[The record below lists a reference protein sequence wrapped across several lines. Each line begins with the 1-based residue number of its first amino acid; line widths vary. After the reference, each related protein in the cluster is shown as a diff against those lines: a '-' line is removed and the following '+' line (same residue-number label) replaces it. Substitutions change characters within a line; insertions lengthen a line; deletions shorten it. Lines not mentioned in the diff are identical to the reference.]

1 MLTVNAKT
9 YMAAACLTVM
19 TLAPS
24 AKAGAINYIGGSGD
38 TVYGVTSY
46 GGGAQGVAKF
56 IANNVTGIND
66 ILATPGGAYQLANPV
81 VGNNIFQ
88 TPANLP
94 TTFFSFQIGGG
105 NGNGAFGSG
114 YTVVTGPQIGW
125 TLADSGPAGGSASYM
140 ISSWTANFVVGAGGF
155 NGSLGSYL
163 NISGILPAVGSA
175 DVASLVTQLS
185 IGGAAFVIETPLIL
199 AAAGNGNTVASGGAG
214 AIVQYG
220 GGGTFRGLA
229 IDNYGNFVLP
239 AGTTITAITTVT
251 AYADP
256 ASFQSLDIF
265 LDPDLLAQTNGLPN
279 FVLVSDF
286 SAPEPAA
293 YSLIGAGLGAI
304 FLARRKL
311 LNR

>member
-1 MLTVNAKT
+1 
-9 YMAAACLTVM
+9 
-19 TLAPS
+19 
-24 AKAGAINYIGGSGD
+24 
-38 TVYGVTSY
+38 
-46 GGGAQGVAKF
+46 
-56 IANNVTGIND
+56 
-66 ILATPGGAYQLANPV
+66 
-81 VGNNIFQ
+81 
-88 TPANLP
+88 
-94 TTFFSFQIGGG
+94 
-105 NGNGAFGSG
+105 
-114 YTVVTGPQIGW
+114 
-125 TLADSGPAGGSASYM
+125 M

-155 NGSLGSYL
+155 NGTLGSYL
-163 NISGILPAVGSA
+163 NISGILPAAGSA

-199 AAAGNGNTVASGGAG
+199 AASGVGNSVASGGAG

-229 IDNYGNFVLP
+229 IDNYGNFNLA

-265 LDPDLLAQTNGLPN
+265 LDPDLLSLTGVPLPD
-279 FVLVSDF
+279 FAVVSDF

-293 YSLIGAGLGAI
+293 YSLIGAGLGVL